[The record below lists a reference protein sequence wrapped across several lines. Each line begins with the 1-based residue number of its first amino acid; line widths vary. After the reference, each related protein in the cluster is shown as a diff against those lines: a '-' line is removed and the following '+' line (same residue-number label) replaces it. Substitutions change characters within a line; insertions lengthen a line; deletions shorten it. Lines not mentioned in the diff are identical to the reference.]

1 MTGALLPIPGSGRVI
16 SYKIKYNSYNTEAV
30 KKAGK
35 RRPIKAVI

>member
-30 KKAGK
+30 KKKEADK
-35 RRPIKAVI
+35 EKTY